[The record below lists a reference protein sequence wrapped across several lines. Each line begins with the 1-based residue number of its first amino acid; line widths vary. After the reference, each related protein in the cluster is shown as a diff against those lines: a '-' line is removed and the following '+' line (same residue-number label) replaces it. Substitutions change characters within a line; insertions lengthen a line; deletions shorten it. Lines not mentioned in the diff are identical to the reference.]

1 MAKLMRMILTA
12 VGVALLNKMLKGS
25 LRSPTNSMQ
34 SGNKD
39 YKSKNQIIEIND
51 YKIVDETENRVA
63 RGHKLMI
70 R

>member
-39 YKSKNQIIEIND
+39 HKSKNQIIEIND
-51 YKIVDETENRVA
+51 YKIVDETENQVA
-63 RGHKLMI
+63 KGHKVMI